1 MEAANNREA
10 VLIFTL
16 TYSGTS
22 ARLLAKFRP
31 RCPIVVLTKNAS
43 AGAACNLHRGVMP
56 YLCPLEDADF
66 SVEGE
71 VTLTLTLT
79 LTVTT
84 TSRAR
89 SPSPSP

>member
-43 AGAACNLHRGVMP
+43 AGAACN
-56 YLCPLEDADF
+56 
-66 SVEGE
+66 
-71 VTLTLTLT
+71 
-79 LTVTT
+79 
-84 TSRAR
+84 
-89 SPSPSP
+89 